1 PPVLTASASRV
12 RYLSRLNTLPAPSP
26 VNASPSLLR
35 APPHD
40 SESLWLAKP
49 LTYDSF
55 IHYNLPVYPGALG
68 LMPTLFDP
76 LKVGNIQLDNRII
89 MAPMTRSRA
98 DDEGVQPEYAATYYG
113 QRASAGLII
122 TEATNVSPMAKG
134 YVRTPGIYTNAQIE
148 SWRSVTQSAHARG
161 GKIFM
166 QIFHTGRIALPD
178 FLPGNAQ
185 PVAPSAVR
193 ANGRNYTD
201 EGMKEF
207 VTPREITREEILQTV
222 KDFANAAS
230 NAITAGFD
238 GVELHSA
245 SGYLVQQFLT
255 TNVNLRTD
263 EYGGSIENRT
273 RFLFQVLDAML
284 SEIGSQRLGVKFSP
298 QIAFNDIEERDADE
312 VYPYILKH
320 LSEKQLAYVHVAD
333 GTGSALKVA
342 PTLQWRLF
350 RKRGLHSSEWRGAV
364 SARRRR
370 RDRIRHQIPGE
381 PRSSGKI

>member
-1 PPVLTASASRV
+1 
-12 RYLSRLNTLPAPSP
+12 
-26 VNASPSLLR
+26 
-35 APPHD
+35 
-40 SESLWLAKP
+40 
-49 LTYDSF
+49 
-55 IHYNLPVYPGALG
+55 
-68 LMPTLFDP
+68 MPTLFDP
-76 LKVGNIQLDNRII
+76 LRVGNMELDNRIV

-98 DDEGVQPEYAATYYG
+98 NDEGVQPEYAATYYA

-134 YVRTPGIYTNAQIE
+134 YVRTPGIYTDAQIE
-148 SWRSVTQSAHARG
+148 SWRAVTDSVHARG

-193 ANGRNYTD
+193 ANGKNYTD

-207 VTPREITREEILQTV
+207 VTPREITREEIAQTV
-222 KDFANAAS
+222 RDFGDAAT

-273 RFLFQVLDAML
+273 RFLFEILEAMTTA
-284 SEIGSQRLGVKFSP
+284 IGAHRVSVKFSP
-298 QIAFNDIEERDADE
+298 QIVFNDIEELDADE
-312 VYPYILKH
+312 VYPFIIKH
-320 LSEKQLAYVHVAD
+320 VSELGLAYVQVTD
-333 GTGSALKVA
+333 GTGNGWHSKLRPLYNGLYFANAGFTRESGAELLAHGGADAIAFATKFLA
-342 PTLQWRLF
+342 NPDLPERFKRGAPLNDPDRATFYSPGERGYTDYPTL
-350 RKRGLHSSEWRGAV
+350 G
-364 SARRRR
+364 
-370 RDRIRHQIPGE
+370 
-381 PRSSGKI
+381 